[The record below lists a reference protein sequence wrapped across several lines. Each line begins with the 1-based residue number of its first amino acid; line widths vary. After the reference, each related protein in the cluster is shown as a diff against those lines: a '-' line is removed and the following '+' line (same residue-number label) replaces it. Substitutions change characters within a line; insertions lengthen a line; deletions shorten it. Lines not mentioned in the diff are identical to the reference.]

1 MKTLRFFHEI
11 DEGLW
16 FYLRGPRLAPV
27 PGSQPRYSES
37 YAKIEQLL
45 AGERSG
51 GELAELSAGLLDR
64 ERRRLVDWLD
74 HRGHDEPFLLIR
86 DALYKRMAP
95 ALVGRAAPVRLEGS
109 PDGTGLILLRACGE
123 GERIAGPAQG
133 GRTLR

>member
-86 DALYKRMAP
+86 DALYRRLAP
-95 ALVGRAAPVRLEGS
+95 ALAAAPRRSARGS
-109 PDGTGLILLRACGE
+109 PDGTGLVLLRACGE
-123 GERIAGPAQG
+123 DARIAGPAPG